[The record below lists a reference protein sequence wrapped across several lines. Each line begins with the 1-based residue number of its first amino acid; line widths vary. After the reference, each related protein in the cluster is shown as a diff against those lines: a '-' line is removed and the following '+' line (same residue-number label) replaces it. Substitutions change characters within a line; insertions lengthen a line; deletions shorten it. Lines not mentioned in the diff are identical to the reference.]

1 MSNSPG
7 KPLGL
12 RETGGSLKPRDR
24 KNFLGRGKMPPRA
37 EGKERLRDSL
47 GDWTLWAV
55 WGEAGGEPLDTG

>member
-37 EGKERLRDSL
+37 EGKERLTLWETGLFGQSL
-47 GDWTLWAV
+47 G
-55 WGEAGGEPLDTG
+55 